1 MSNKNKMNTP
11 MGGAGLVR
19 YEEDNES
26 KLKMGPKVVIAIS
39 VGMVLLELVLFAL
52 F

>member
-1 MSNKNKMNTP
+1 MSNKNDMKTP

-19 YEEDNES
+19 YDEDDSS
-26 KLKMGPKVVIAIS
+26 KFKMTPKVVIAIS
-39 VGMVLLELVLFAL
+39 VGMVLLEIVLFTM